1 MSETETTEAPAAA
14 TAPAQT
20 ANHLYLVDGSSYIFR
35 AYHRLP
41 PLTNRHG
48 QPAGAVYGYTTMLW
62 KLAGDL
68 SRADGPTHMAVIL
81 DASEHTHRNE
91 MYDQYKAHRPP
102 PPEDLVP
109 QFPLIRVATRAFS
122 IPCIEEEG
130 LEADDIIACYV
141 TAAAKIGWKVTIV
154 SSDKDLMQL
163 IDEDAGIDML
173 DTMND
178 RRIGRN
184 EVFEKFGVPPEKVG
198 DVLALMGDSVDNVP
212 GVPGIGPKTAS
223 QLIQQFGD
231 LETVL
236 ASTDQI
242 GKPKLKQ
249 NLIDHADNARL
260 SRELVRLV
268 CERPLPEPLDSLELK
283 GIPME
288 PLQEFLADQGFKT
301 LLNRLISAGSATAP
315 TGRSSS
321 GGGINDVMTAM
332 EPKSKGP
339 APAEQIEVD
348 RSKYETVTDE
358 AALDRWIAEAK
369 AQGFV
374 ALDTET
380 DCIDCIIAKLAGVSL
395 ATAPNRACYIPVGHS
410 GADLYSDA
418 PSQLPEALVLE
429 KLKPL
434 LEDASVLKIG
444 HNLKY
449 DWVMFDKAGICV
461 APVDDT
467 MVMSFDLD
475 AGRSFG
481 HGLEELAKLHFDHEC
496 IPFKQL
502 CGTGQKQ
509 ITFDKVPLPQATE
522 YAAEDADIALRLW
535 LRLKPRL
542 AQESVTRIYERVD
555 KPLVPVIAR
564 MERRGIRV
572 NRDYLA
578 RLSAEFSR
586 DIQALEEKIYEAAC
600 GPFTIGSPQQ
610 LGDVLYGR
618 LGLKGGRKGKS
629 GHYSTDV
636 NELERLAAE
645 GVPCATLVLDWRQ
658 LTKLRSTYTDALQA
672 VINPDTGRVHTSFSL
687 TGAQTGRLSS
697 NDPNLQNI
705 PIRTEVGRKIRDAF
719 VADPGHKILSADYSQ
734 IELRLAA
741 HMADVPQLKDAFRA
755 GEDIH
760 NITAEELFGTVDRDT
775 RGKAKTVNFAILYGI
790 SSWGL
795 AGRLGVSKEEG
806 KAIIDRYF
814 ERFPGIRAY
823 IHGTLAFAREHG
835 FTRTLFGR
843 KTHFEPNIRSPNPSI
858 RGGAERAAINAPIQ
872 GTSADLIKRAMARM
886 DGALAEAGL
895 ADVRMLLQVHDEL
908 VFEVPDGREE
918 EAALVIRQVMTNAAG
933 PGQKLDVPLDVE
945 VGWGANWGAAH

>member
-1 MSETETTEAPAAA
+1 MSDTETTEAPTALPPAAA
-14 TAPAQT
+14 TTP
-20 ANHLYLVDGSSYIFR
+20 HLYLVDGSSYIFR

-48 QPAGAVYGYTTMLW
+48 TPAGAVYGYTTMLW
-62 KLAGDL
+62 KLADGL
-68 SRADGPTHMAVIL
+68 TKADGPTHMAVIL

-91 MYDQYKAHRPP
+91 MYAQYKAHRPP

-141 TAAAKIGWKVTIV
+141 TAAKAKGWKVTIV

-163 IDEDAGIDML
+163 IEEPQIDML

-178 RRIGRN
+178 RRIGRT
-184 EVFEKFGVPPEKVG
+184 EVLEKFGVPPEKVG

-212 GVPGIGPKTAS
+212 GVPGVGPKTAS
-223 QLIQQFGD
+223 QLIQTFGD

-242 GKPKLKQ
+242 TKPKLKQ
-249 NLIDHADNARL
+249 SLIDHADNARL

-268 CERPLPEPLDSLELK
+268 CDSALPEPLEDLKLK
-283 GIPME
+283 GIPPE
-288 PLQEFLADQGFKT
+288 PLKEFLEEQGFKT
-301 LLNRLISAGSATAP
+301 LLNRMIGGPQQTGATV
-315 TGRSSS
+315 R
-321 GGGINDVMTAM
+321 NDVMAAM
-332 EPKSKGP
+332 EAKRPA
-339 APAEQIEVD
+339 APAEPEKIEVD
-348 RSKYETVTDE
+348 RSKYVTVTNE
-358 AALDRWIAEAK
+358 AELDRWIADAT

-374 ALDTET
+374 AIDTET
-380 DCIDCIIAKLAGVSL
+380 DCIDCIIAKLAGISL
-395 ATAPNRACYIPVGHS
+395 ATAPNTACYIPVGHS
-410 GADLYSDA
+410 GGDLYSET
-418 PSQLPEALVLE
+418 PNQLPQELVLA

-434 LEDASVLKIG
+434 LEDPAVLKIG

-449 DWVMFDKAGICV
+449 DWVMFHKAGIDV

-481 HGLEELAKLHFDHEC
+481 HGLNELAKFHFDHEC

-502 CGTGQKQ
+502 CGTRAKQ
-509 ITFDKVPLPQATE
+509 ITFDKVALGPATE
-522 YAAEDADIALRLW
+522 YAGEDADIALRLW
-535 LRLKPRL
+535 LRLKPRT
-542 AQESVTRIYERVD
+542 AQENAARVYERVD

-572 NRDYLA
+572 DRDYLA
-578 RLSAEFSR
+578 RLSGEFGR

-610 LGDVLYGR
+610 LGQVLYER
-618 LGLKGGRKGKS
+618 LGLKGGRKGKN
-629 GHYSTDV
+629 GQYSTDV
-636 NELERLAAE
+636 NELERLAGE
-645 GVPCATLVLDWRQ
+645 GVECATLVLDWRQ
-658 LTKLRSTYTDALQA
+658 LTKLKSTYTDALQA
-672 VINPDTGRVHTSFSL
+672 QINPATGRVHTSFSL

-719 VADPGHKILSADYSQ
+719 VAEPGYKLLSADYSQ

-741 HMADVPQLKDAFRA
+741 HMADVPALKDAFRQ
-755 GEDIH
+755 GVDIH
-760 NITAEELFGTVDRDT
+760 SLTAEELFGRVDRDT
-775 RGKAKTVNFAILYGI
+775 RNQAKTINFAILYG
-790 SSWGL
+790 SSAWGI
-795 AGRLGVSKEEG
+795 AGRLGLPKDEG
-806 KAIIDRYF
+806 KAIIDRYY
-814 ERFPGIRAY
+814 ERFPGIRAFT
-823 IHGTLAFAREHG
+823 HSTLEFARQHG
-835 FTRTLFGR
+835 FTKTLFGR

-858 RGGAERAAINAPIQ
+858 RAGAERAAINAPIQ
-872 GTSADLIKRAMARM
+872 GTSADLIKRAMTRM
-886 DGALAEAGL
+886 DDALAAAGL
-895 ADVRMLLQVHDEL
+895 HRVRMLLQVHDEL
-908 VFEVPDGREE
+908 VFEVPDSREE
-918 EAALVIRQVMTNAAG
+918 EAAAVIKRVMATAAE
-933 PGQKLDVPLDVE
+933 PAMKLDVPLDVE
-945 VGWGANWGAAH
+945 VGWGEHWGAAH

>member
-1 MSETETTEAPAAA
+1 MADTETTDAPP
-14 TAPAQT
+14 TDAPKPQT
-20 ANHLYLVDGSSYIFR
+20 TNHLYLVDGSSYIFR

-81 DASEHTHRNE
+81 DASEHTHRNV

-122 IPCIEEEG
+122 IPCIEEAG

-141 TAAAKIGWKVTIV
+141 TAAIKAGWKVTIV

-178 RRIGRN
+178 RRIGRT
-184 EVFEKFGVPPEKVG
+184 EVLEKFGVPPEKVG

-223 QLIQQFGD
+223 QLIQQYGD

-242 GKPKLKQ
+242 SKPKLKQ
-249 NLIDHADNARL
+249 NLIEFAADARL

-268 CERPLPEPLDSLELK
+268 CDSPLPEPLEALELK

-321 GGGINDVMTAM
+321 GGGINDVMTAL

-339 APAEQIEVD
+339 APAEQIEID

-358 AALDRWIAEAK
+358 ASLDRWIAEAR
-369 AQGFV
+369 ALGQV
-374 ALDTET
+374 AIDTET

-418 PSQLPEALVLE
+418 PNQLPEALVLA
-429 KLKPL
+429 KLKPM
-434 LEDASVLKIG
+434 LEDPAVLKIG

-449 DWVMFDKAGICV
+449 DWVMFDKAGIEV

-496 IPFKQL
+496 IPFKQV
-502 CGTGQKQ
+502 CGSGQKQ

-535 LRLKPRL
+535 LRLKPRI
-542 AQESVTRIYERVD
+542 AEENAARVYERVD

-564 MERRGIRV
+564 MERRGIKV
-572 NRDYLA
+572 DRDYLA
-578 RLSAEFSR
+578 RLSGEFGR

-610 LGDVLYGR
+610 LGQVLYER

-629 GHYSTDV
+629 GQYSTDV
-636 NELERLAAE
+636 TELERLAAE
-645 GVPCATLVLDWRQ
+645 GVDCARLVLDWRQ
-658 LTKLRSTYTDALQA
+658 LTKLKSTYTDALQA
-672 VINPDTGRVHTSFSL
+672 QINPETGRVHTSFSL

-741 HMADVPQLKDAFRA
+741 HMADVPQLKAAFQA
-755 GEDIH
+755 GDDIH
-760 NITAEELFGTVDRDT
+760 AITAQELFGIVDRDT
-775 RGKAKTVNFAILYGI
+775 RGKAKTVNFAILYGV

-795 AGRLGVSKEEG
+795 AGRLGVPRDEA

-823 IHGTLAFAREHG
+823 MHATLAFAREHG
-835 FTRTLFGR
+835 FTKTLFGR

-886 DGALAEAGL
+886 DGALANAGL
-895 ADVRMLLQVHDEL
+895 DDVKMLLQVHDEL

-918 EAALVIRQVMTNAAG
+918 AAAAVIKQVMSRAAE
-933 PGQKLDVPLDVE
+933 PAMTLDVPLDVE
-945 VGWGANWGAAH
+945 VGWGAHWGEAH

>member
-1 MSETETTEAPAAA
+1 MSEADPSAR
-14 TAPAQT
+14 P
-20 ANHLYLVDGSSYIFR
+20 HLYLVDGSSYIFR

-48 QPAGAVYGYTTMLW
+48 TPAGAVYGYTTMLW
-62 KLAGDL
+62 KLADGL
-68 SRADGPTHMAVIL
+68 TRADGPTHMAVIL
-81 DASEHTHRNE
+81 DASEQTHRNA

-122 IPCIEEEG
+122 IPCIEEAG

-141 TAAAKIGWKVTIV
+141 TAAKQAGWKVTIV

-163 IDEDAGIDML
+163 IDEEAGIDML

-178 RRIGRN
+178 RRIGRA
-184 EVFEKFGVPPEKVG
+184 EVLEKFGVPPDKVG

-212 GVPGIGPKTAS
+212 GVPGIGPKTAT

-242 GKPKLKQ
+242 AKPKLKQ
-249 NLIDHADNARL
+249 SLIDHANSARL

-268 CERPLPEPLDSLELK
+268 CDAKLPEPLEGLSMK
-283 GIPME
+283 GIPPE
-288 PLQEFLADQGFKT
+288 PLREFLEDQGFKS
-301 LLNRLISAGSATAP
+301 LLNRLNGGAP
-315 TGRSSS
+315 AQGRSSS
-321 GGGINDVMTAM
+321 GGGINNVVASL
-332 EPKSKGP
+332 ESKASGP
-339 APAEQIEVD
+339 APAEQIDVD

-358 AALDRWIAEAK
+358 AALDGWIAEAS
-369 AQGFV
+369 ANGFV
-374 ALDTET
+374 AIDTET
-380 DCIDCIIAKLAGVSL
+380 DCIDCIIAKLAGISL

-418 PSQLPEALVLE
+418 PNQLPVKRVLS

-434 LEDASVLKIG
+434 LEDPAVVKIG

-449 DWVMFDKAGICV
+449 DWVMFDRAGIEV
-461 APVDDT
+461 APLDDT

-481 HGLEELAKLHFDHEC
+481 HGLDDLAKLHFEHEC
-496 IPFKQL
+496 IPFKQV
-502 CGTGQKQ
+502 CGSGAKQ
-509 ITFDKVPLPQATE
+509 VTFDKVPLDAATQ

-535 LRLKPRL
+535 LRLKPRIAAENA
-542 AQESVTRIYERVD
+542 AQVYERVD

-564 MERRGIRV
+564 MERRGIKV
-572 NRDYLA
+572 DRDYLA
-578 RLSAEFSR
+578 RLSADFGR

-610 LGDVLYGR
+610 LGQVLYDR
-618 LGLKGGRKGKS
+618 LGLKGGRKGKN
-629 GHYSTDV
+629 GNYSTDV

-645 GVPCATLVLDWRQ
+645 GIDCARLVLDWRQ
-658 LTKLRSTYTDALQA
+658 LTKLKSTYTDALQA

-719 VADPGHKILSADYSQ
+719 VADPGNLILSADYSQ

-741 HMADVPQLKDAFRA
+741 HMADVPQLKEAFRNGA
-755 GEDIH
+755 DIH
-760 NITAEELFGTVDRDT
+760 SRTAEELFGTVDRDT
-775 RGKAKTVNFAILYGI
+775 RNKAKTINFAILYGI

-795 AGRLGVSKEEG
+795 AARLGVSKDEG
-806 KAIIDRYF
+806 KTIIDRYF

-823 IHGTLAFAREHG
+823 IHSTLALAREQG

-843 KTHFEPNIRSPNPSI
+843 RTHFLPNIRSSNPSI

-886 DGALAEAGL
+886 DTALSSAGL
-895 ADVRMLLQVHDEL
+895 REVKMLLQVHDEL
-908 VFEVPDGREE
+908 VFEVPQGDENAASEVIRKVMT
-918 EAALVIRQVMTNAAG
+918 EAAEPAMR
-933 PGQKLDVPLDVE
+933 LDVPLDVE
-945 VGWGANWGAAH
+945 VGWGPNWGAAH

>member
-1 MSETETTEAPAAA
+1 MPDAA
-14 TAPAQT
+14 TPQARP
-20 ANHLYLVDGSSYIFR
+20 HLYLVDGSSYIFR

-48 QPAGAVYGYTTMLW
+48 TPAGAVYGYTTMLW
-62 KLAGDL
+62 KLADGL
-68 SRADGPTHMAVIL
+68 TKADGPTHMAVIL
-81 DASEHTHRNE
+81 DASEHTHRNV

-122 IPCIEEEG
+122 IPCIEEAG

-141 TAAAKIGWKVTIV
+141 VAAKAAGWRVTIV

-178 RRIGRN
+178 RRIGRT

-242 GKPKLKQ
+242 SKPKLKQ
-249 NLIDHADNARL
+249 SLIDHADNARL

-268 CERPLPEPLDSLELK
+268 CDANLPEPLEDLTLK
-283 GIPME
+283 GIPPE
-288 PLQEFLADQGFKT
+288 PLREFLADQGFKS
-301 LLNRLISAGSATAP
+301 LLNRLDGTAGTQ
-315 TGRSSS
+315 GRSSS
-321 GGGINDVMTAM
+321 GGGFNDVVASVETK
-332 EPKSKGP
+332 PSGP

-358 AALDRWIAEAK
+358 AALDRWIAEAA
-369 AQGFV
+369 AQGYV

-380 DCIDCIIAKLAGVSL
+380 DCIDCIVARLAGVSL
-395 ATAPNRACYIPVGHS
+395 ATAPNKACYIPVGHS
-410 GADLYSDA
+410 GADLLSEA
-418 PSQLPEALVLE
+418 PDQLAQELVLA

-434 LEDASVLKIG
+434 LEDPGVIKIG
-444 HNLKY
+444 HNFKY
-449 DWVMFDKAGICV
+449 DWVVFEKLGIEV
-461 APVDDT
+461 APIEDT

-481 HGLEELAKLHFDHEC
+481 HGLDELAKLHFEHEC
-496 IPFKQL
+496 IPFKHL
-502 CGTGQKQ
+502 CGTGSKQ
-509 ITFDKVPLPQATE
+509 ITFDKVPLGPATE
-522 YAAEDADIALRLW
+522 YAGEDADIALRLW
-535 LRLKPRL
+535 IRLRPRL
-542 AQESVTRIYERVD
+542 AQENVARVFERVD
-555 KPLVPVIAR
+555 KPLVAVLGR
-564 MERRGIRV
+564 MERRGIKV
-572 NRDYLA
+572 DRDYLA
-578 RLSAEFSR
+578 RLSRDFSEEIAR
-586 DIQALEEKIYEAAC
+586 LEERIYEAAC

-610 LGDVLYGR
+610 LGEVLYGR
-618 LGLKGGRKGKS
+618 LGLRGGRKGKS
-629 GHYSTDV
+629 GQYSTDV
-636 NELERLAAE
+636 TELERLAGE
-645 GVPCATLVLDWRQ
+645 GVRCASLVLEWRQ
-658 LTKLRSTYTDALQA
+658 LTKLKSTYTDALQA
-672 VINPDTGRVHTSFSL
+672 QINPETGRVHTSFSL

-705 PIRTEVGRKIRDAF
+705 PIRTELGRKIRDAF
-719 VADPGHKILSADYSQ
+719 VAEPGFKLLSADYSQ

-741 HMADVPQLKDAFRA
+741 HMADVPQLKEAFR
-755 GEDIH
+755 GGVDIH
-760 NITAEELFGTVDRDT
+760 NMTAEELFGRVDRDT
-775 RGKAKTVNFAILYGI
+775 RNQAKTINFAILYG
-790 SSWGL
+790 SSAWGI
-795 AGRLGVSKEEG
+795 AGRLGVPKDEG

-814 ERFPGIRAY
+814 ARFPGIRSF
-823 IHGTLAFAREHG
+823 IHSTLALARERG
-835 FTRTLFGR
+835 FTQTLFGR

-858 RGGAERAAINAPIQ
+858 RAGAERAAINAPIQ

-886 DGALAEAGL
+886 DEALADAGL
-895 ADVRMLLQVHDEL
+895 SDVRMLLQVHDEL

-918 EAALVIRQVMTNAAG
+918 EAAAVIKKVMAGAAE
-933 PGQKLDVPLDVE
+933 PAMKLDVPLDVE
-945 VGWGANWGAAH
+945 VGWGEHWGAAH